1 MKATRPSSTI
11 RTERWNSS
19 SLPGSS
25 LVWRLVRWGRML
37 VETAWKSCS
46 GARAIISTLKMKPAA
61 AAPCRPRMTS
71 GPALRKAC
79 SLNMITSTAAAKPPP
94 LAIETED
101 VLVACRCGG
110 AGGARRAWRGG
121 RRRRERPSG
130 ESAGAATI
138 PIATADWPLRML
150 TATSTAKIVRK
161 HDSERISATKRP
173 KRLLPARKPR
183 AK

>member
-1 MKATRPSSTI
+1 
-11 RTERWNSS
+11 
-19 SLPGSS
+19 
-25 LVWRLVRWGRML
+25 ML

-61 AAPCRPRMTS
+61 AAPCRPRTTS

-94 LAIETED
+94 LAIETEESSSS
-101 VLVACRCGG
+101 VACGGG
-110 AGGARRAWRGG
+110 AVRFALGAPGEGERHDHQARA
-121 RRRRERPSG
+121 P
-130 ESAGAATI
+130 GAATI
-138 PIATADWPLRML
+138 PIATADWPLSML